1 MAEGL
6 QRRIEYSDLKFI
18 SSFAMEKILDFQT
31 WEDPGEH
38 ARGNFRLLL
47 SENGTDI
54 NSMNAPIQLLG
65 QGNTAGALFS
75 GYPEKVEIKEER
87 GYRIA
92 DIQAVS
98 GTILLDQKK
107 SNRVFQKKV
116 QTYMGIAGIVTADTE
131 HSACILPGSDM
142 RTGGTLIQYQ
152 ETDWRFIIP
161 AFTLDC
167 RKVKKGNW
175 EKSFP
180 VISVLM
186 GDIMQSVENAL
197 LIGKISFVMMLL
209 RGQACRWGT
218 G

>member
-31 WEDPGEH
+31 WEVPGEH

-107 SNRVFQKKV
+107 SNQ
-116 QTYMGIAGIVTADTE
+116 
-131 HSACILPGSDM
+131 
-142 RTGGTLIQYQ
+142 
-152 ETDWRFIIP
+152 
-161 AFTLDC
+161 
-167 RKVKKGNW
+167 
-175 EKSFP
+175 
-180 VISVLM
+180 
-186 GDIMQSVENAL
+186 
-197 LIGKISFVMMLL
+197 IGRAHV
-209 RGQACRWGT
+209 
-218 G
+218 